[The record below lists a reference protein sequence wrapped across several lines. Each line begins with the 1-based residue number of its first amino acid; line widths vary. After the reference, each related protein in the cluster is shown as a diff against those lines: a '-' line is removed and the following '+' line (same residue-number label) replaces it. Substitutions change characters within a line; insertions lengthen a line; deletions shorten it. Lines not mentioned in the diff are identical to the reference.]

1 MFDQQI
7 IDHDSW
13 AHGEAKVRTAG
24 KIELGDVPGVLPFTG
39 VRNPITTSSTSQK
52 VLLRFKTEANGWQL
66 KIGAAESLAEAAV
79 AHEALCCPDIYDVEF
94 QPLCFP
100 YEFPLGGEAQSHDRP
115 EGDVPLRDARV
126 ALRAQFREPRE
137 TFDSGRDRGNSTSL
151 SKA

>member
-24 KIELGDVPGVLPFTG
+24 KIELGDVPGVLPFSG

-79 AHEALCCPDIYDVEF
+79 AHEALCCPDVYDVEF
-94 QPLCFP
+94 QPLYFP
-100 YEFPLGGEAQSHDRP
+100 YEFPLGVKRSHTID
-115 EGDVPLRDARV
+115 LRVTFRSGMRV
-126 ALRAQFREPRE
+126 LLFVRNAA
-137 TFDSGRDRGNSTSL
+137 SL
-151 SKA
+151 AKPSI